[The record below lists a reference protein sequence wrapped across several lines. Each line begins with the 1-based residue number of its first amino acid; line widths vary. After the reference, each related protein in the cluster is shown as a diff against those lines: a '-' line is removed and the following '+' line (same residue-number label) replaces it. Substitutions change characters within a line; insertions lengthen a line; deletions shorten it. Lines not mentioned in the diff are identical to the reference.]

1 MEKYEKVRSTIK
13 PESFIIDDYS
23 VWINTNITQI
33 EENIGE
39 DKFIG
44 FEYNQIR
51 YMKDEYIQIMNK
63 ETQQNKADIDYLS
76 MMTDIDLGGK

>member
-13 PESFIIDDYS
+13 PESFTIDDYS
-23 VWINTNITQI
+23 VWINTNITRI

-44 FEYNQIR
+44 FEYTQIR
-51 YMKDEYIQIMNK
+51 YTKDEYIEIINK

-76 MMTDIDLGGK
+76 MMTDVDLGGK